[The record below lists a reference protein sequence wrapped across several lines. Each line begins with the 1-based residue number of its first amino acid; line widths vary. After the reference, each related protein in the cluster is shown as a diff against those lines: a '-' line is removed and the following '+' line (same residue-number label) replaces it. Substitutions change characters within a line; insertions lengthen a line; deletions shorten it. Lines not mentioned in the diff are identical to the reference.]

1 MERFIFR
8 DIDFYSAN
16 TIAYFSCKYYIGD
29 FTKPLFTEIGISVMA
44 IEIGYR

>member
-16 TIAYFSCKYYIGD
+16 TIAYFSYENCIGN